1 MPIED
6 ILTILDD
13 AQNNQVFLIPLSG
26 GDPLLLHKDIF
37 KIVREAK
44 KRKILPLLGITGI
57 DVDEKLA
64 LKIKKEGVSCVQV
77 SLDGPNEDINSIY
90 RGNGVFENVISSIK
104 NLKDA
109 SVKTNLAIS
118 LDKYNYDY
126 LEEMLQLAHSL
137 KIYKVKLAFWM
148 PTGKE
153 KDRELTMEQKRAA
166 LQLSERFES
175 NLGSKGWVTG
185 PNPEYFEKDD
195 DSVSLPHLVVAAN
208 GDFLISEMGEKI
220 GNIKDGLPSYF
231 YELYLEEKGFI

>member
-1 MPIED
+1 MI
-6 ILTILDD
+6 
-13 AQNNQVFLIPLSG
+13 
-26 GDPLLLHKDIF
+26 
-37 KIVREAK
+37 
-44 KRKILPLLGITGI
+44 
-57 DVDEKLA
+57 
-64 LKIKKEGVSCVQV
+64 
-77 SLDGPNEDINSIY
+77 NEDINSIY
-90 RGNGVFENVISSIK
+90 RGKGVFENVISSIK
-104 NLKDA
+104 NLKNA

-126 LEEMLQLAHSL
+126 LEEMLELAYSL
-137 KIYKVKLAFWM
+137 NIYKVKLAFWL

-175 NLGSKGWVTG
+175 NLGFKGWVTG